1 MSPRARVASRRRVQ
15 IVPMSQRKFVT
26 NSRLRD
32 ARALARARTRDA
44 NAHTYL
50 CARLMASESRA
61 RAPIARARRE
71 TLKKMPRSSR
81 AKRRRGV
88 AATALARALIA
99 ASWSCVVAL
108 RPGASMS
115 IDCVTPEV
123 GPAVGGTL
131 VTLAGE
137 GYGGSADA
145 ACASSA
151 IAMDNCVLKCVS
163 ARCYDNVYG
172 GDPLEE
178 GEIDVARG
186 RTFRSCARTELRGAK
201 NIAAERAA
209 FERSGSL

>member
-1 MSPRARVASRRRVQ
+1 MC
-15 IVPMSQRKFVT
+15 I
-26 NSRLRD
+26 RD
-32 ARALARARTRDA
+32 SLDR
-44 NAHTYL
+44 
-50 CARLMASESRA
+50 EVK
-61 RAPIARARRE
+61 ARRAE
-71 TLKKMPRSSR
+71 CEIEMR
-81 AKRRRGV
+81 
-88 AATALARALIA
+88 
-99 ASWSCVVAL
+99 
-108 RPGASMS
+108 
-115 IDCVTPEV
+115 
-123 GPAVGGTL
+123 
-131 VTLAGE
+131 
-137 GYGGSADA
+137 ADA

>member
-1 MSPRARVASRRRVQ
+1 MLNQNSSVFSASGGAL
-15 IVPMSQRKFVT
+15 SVT
-26 NSRLRD
+26 AGRLSFS
-32 ARALARARTRDA
+32 LG
-44 NAHTYL
+44 L
-50 CARLMASESRA
+50 
-61 RAPIARARRE
+61 
-71 TLKKMPRSSR
+71 
-81 AKRRRGV
+81 
-88 AATALARALIA
+88 
-99 ASWSCVVAL
+99 
-108 RPGASMS
+108 
-115 IDCVTPEV
+115 V
-123 GPAVGGTL
+123 GPC
-131 VTLAGE
+131 
-137 GYGGSADA
+137 YSIDA